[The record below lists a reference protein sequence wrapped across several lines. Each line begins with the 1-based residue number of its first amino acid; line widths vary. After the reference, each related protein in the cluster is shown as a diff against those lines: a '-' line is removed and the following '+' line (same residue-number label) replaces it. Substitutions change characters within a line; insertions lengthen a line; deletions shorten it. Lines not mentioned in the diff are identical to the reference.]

1 MTSTLALS
9 TPIAPWGA
17 LLQGALHRNRSQP
30 HSRFVQLAT
39 VDRAGRPHCR
49 TVVFRGLWHSPSYPA
64 PGSQAMIQPVI
75 QPTQPVIQPTQSDSG
90 PVLQFV
96 TDRRSEKITDLSH
109 SPIVEICWYF
119 AKTREQFRI
128 SGAIAVVTAES
139 PDPIGQGQRHHLW
152 HNLSD
157 AARLQFA
164 WPDPGQPR
172 SPQEAFTPPTP
183 DPLQPLENFCILLLT
198 PHQIDYLSLR
208 GNPQDRYLYQRSIA
222 PPHTWTAQTV
232 NP

>member
-1 MTSTLALS
+1 MTSTPALS

-49 TVVFRGLWHSPSYPA
+49 TVVFRGL
-64 PGSQAMIQPVI
+64 
-75 QPTQPVIQPTQSDSG
+75 QPVIQPTQSDSG